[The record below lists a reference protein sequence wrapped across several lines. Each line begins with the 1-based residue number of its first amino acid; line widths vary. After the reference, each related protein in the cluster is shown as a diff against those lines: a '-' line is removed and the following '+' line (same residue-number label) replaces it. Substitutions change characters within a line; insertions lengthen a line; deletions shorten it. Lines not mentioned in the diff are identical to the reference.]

1 MTEPDEPADDV
12 DVPRWMRVVSVT
24 ADVLLSLL
32 QSGGWG
38 GRSGDGGGGGGDDGG
53 GD

>member
-1 MTEPDEPADDV
+1 MTDPDEPTDDV

-24 ADVLLSLL
+24 ADVLLGLL
-32 QSGGWG
+32 KSGGRG
-38 GRSGDGGGGGGDDGG
+38 GRSGDGGGGDDGG